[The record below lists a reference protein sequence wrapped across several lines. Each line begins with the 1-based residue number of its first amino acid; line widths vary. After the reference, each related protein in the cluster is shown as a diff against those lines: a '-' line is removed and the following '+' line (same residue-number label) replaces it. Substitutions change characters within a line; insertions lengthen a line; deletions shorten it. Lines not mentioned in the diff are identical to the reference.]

1 MPKFTNRAES
11 RKARGN
17 VSFPL
22 AFALTLSAALL
33 AAWPAAGTG
42 APARQQTATRRSPVA
57 RVAFEMNGNSLFLPA
72 RINGSSPRW
81 FLLDTGAGVSVLNLT
96 TVQSLGLKASAGGT
110 LHGAGGNVQS
120 TRITGV
126 TFDVGGALLKDLNVA
141 ALPLAQFENVG
152 GRSVDGILGVEFFKR
167 YVVEI
172 DYEARQLAVHEPA
185 GYVYAG
191 RGESLPLNIKNNH
204 PHVRAQLT
212 LPGRAPLEGEF
223 VIDAG
228 ASMPVVLLP
237 SFIERNKLRDTLPAT
252 FTVYGRGVGGEIQ
265 LPVGRAESVRIG
277 GFTLTQPVAA
287 FPSAGTFGSE
297 GIAGNIGTAI
307 LRRFKVVFDYSR
319 RRLHLEPAKNFSDPF
334 DFDTSGLGLASEG
347 PSFSVLKVSRVLPGT
362 PAAEAGLRQG
372 DEIVAVGGRPA
383 ADMRL
388 AGLREHLRRPG
399 LTIQLRVRRGAEEL
413 DVELKTR
420 RLV

>member
-1 MPKFTNRAES
+1 MT
-11 RKARGN
+11 ARTF
-17 VSFPL
+17 V
-22 AFALTLSAALL
+22 FALTLSAALL
-33 AAWPAAGTG
+33 AALPAG
-42 APARQQTATRRSPVA
+42 AAAQAAQQAAAAAQQPVA

-72 RINGSSPRW
+72 RINGSGPRW

-96 TVQSLGLKASAGGT
+96 TVQALGLKASAGGT
-110 LHGAGGNVQS
+110 LQGAGGNVQS
-120 TRITGV
+120 TRVTGV

-141 ALPLAQFENVG
+141 ALPLAQFENAG
-152 GRSVDGILGVEFFKR
+152 GRTVDGILGVEFFKR

-172 DYEARQLAVHEPA
+172 DYEARQLTVHEPA

-252 FTVYGRGVGGEIQ
+252 FTVYGRGVGGEIR

-319 RRLHLEPAKNFSDPF
+319 KRVHLEPAKNFADPF
-334 DFDTSGLGLASEG
+334 EFDMSGLGLASEG

-388 AGLREHLRRPG
+388 AELREHLRRPG
-399 LTIQLRVRRGAEEL
+399 QTILFRVRRGAEEL
-413 DVELKTR
+413 DVQLKTR